1 MAAPHPP
8 VPRHPGNIPI
18 FVNLTMQC
26 HDVRAAL
33 VELTRSRVRLTQ
45 LAQHNSKGA
54 HAMVRELQCVR
65 LGAGEPHGKGSS
77 CAH

>member
-1 MAAPHPP
+1 
-8 VPRHPGNIPI
+8 
-18 FVNLTMQC
+18 MQC

-33 VELTRSRVRLTQ
+33 VELTRSHMQLTQ

-54 HAMVRELQCVR
+54 HAMVRELQCVW

-77 CAH
+77 CIH